1 MTLEMTV
8 QKQLR
13 FFDLSIDL
21 MVRRGE
27 VLVLIGENGA
37 GKTTVLNL
45 IAGLLT
51 PDQGCITLNNR
62 WLFCSNDQ
70 TDLPP
75 EQRRIGF
82 VFQHY
87 ALFPHLSVRENVGFG
102 LRAKK
107 IPKDQV
113 ADVVERKLAMVELTR
128 YADQRITTLSG
139 GQQQRTALA
148 RALVTE
154 PDLLLLDELLA
165 ALDPQ
170 TRTTMRSEVRR
181 CIKKAGTPA
190 VIVSHT
196 LEDTLF
202 LGDRICLIEEGTI
215 THCGTPEE
223 MISTEKNRFLESFFC
238 GCTQGT
244 AAAPI
249 RAP

>member
-13 FFDLSIDL
+13 FFDLSVDL
-21 MVRRGE
+21 KVRSGE
-27 VLVLIGENGA
+27 ILVLIGENGA

-45 IAGLLT
+45 IAGLLA
-51 PDQGCITLNNR
+51 PDQGRITLKSR
-62 WLFCSNDQ
+62 ELFCSSGQ

-75 EQRRIGF
+75 EERRIGF

-87 ALFPHLSVRENVGFG
+87 ALFPHLSVRENVEFG
-102 LRAKK
+102 LRARK
-107 IPKDQV
+107 IPEDQV
-113 ADVVERKLAMVELTR
+113 TDAVEKKLAMVGLTG
-128 YADQRITTLSG
+128 YADQRVPTLSG

-148 RALVTE
+148 RVLVTE
-154 PDLLLLDELLA
+154 PELLLLDEPLA

-170 TRTTMRSEVRR
+170 TRATMRNELRE
-181 CIKKAGTPA
+181 CIKMAGTPA

-196 LEDTLF
+196 LEDALS
-202 LGDRICLIEEGTI
+202 LGDRICLIEQGTI

-223 MISTEKNRFLESFFC
+223 MISTEKNRFLKSFFC
-238 GCTQGT
+238 GCNQGT

>member
-13 FFDLSIDL
+13 FFDLSVDL
-21 MVRRGE
+21 AVRDGE

-45 IAGLLT
+45 IAGLLA
-51 PDQGCITLNNR
+51 PDLGRITLQNR
-62 WLFCSNDQ
+62 RLFCSSDRI
-70 TDLPP
+70 DLPP

-87 ALFPHLSVRENVGFG
+87 ALFPRLSVAENVGFG
-102 LRAKK
+102 LRAQK
-107 IPKDQV
+107 IAKDEV
-113 ADVVERKLAMVELTR
+113 AAAVEKKLAMVGLTR
-128 YADQRITTLSG
+128 YADQRISTLSG

-154 PDLLLLDELLA
+154 PDLLLLDEPLA

-170 TRTTMRSEVRR
+170 TRTAMRTELRS

-196 LEDTLF
+196 LEDALS

-238 GCTQGT
+238 GCNQET